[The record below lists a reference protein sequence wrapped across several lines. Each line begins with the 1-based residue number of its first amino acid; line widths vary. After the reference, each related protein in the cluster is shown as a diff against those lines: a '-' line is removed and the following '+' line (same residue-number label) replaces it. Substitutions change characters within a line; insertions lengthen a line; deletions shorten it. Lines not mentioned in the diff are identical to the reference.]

1 MNFEEHSAKPL
12 LAEHGLHIA
21 RGILVNSSKV
31 AQQAVRELGGA
42 CVLKAQVPTGKR
54 GKAGGIQLVNNPQE
68 AAEHAERILGMEI
81 AGYKVEQ
88 LLVEPQID
96 IAAEYYAAVLN
107 DPRSKAPLV
116 IFSAQ
121 GGMDIEEV
129 AAANPAAIRQ
139 QAVDIRSGFDNAQAR
154 ALLGDLLADELAE
167 RVATSLAQLYS
178 CYSAIDAELLEV
190 NPLVVTN
197 SGELLALDCKYV
209 LDDSAIKRQ
218 PDLAAKGS
226 PELLSDLESKGNEA
240 GIKYHRTRRRH
251 WRARQRRWADHD
263 HHGRH
268 CPLRRQARQFL
279 RDRRRSLHQSPD
291 RLGAGFGQ
299 AWGTQLGGEFLR
311 RLRALRRHDVGL
323 ARRLATVAARHPG
336 ILLHRWHWRHRGYRP
351 APGAI
356 RYAATRRHGR
366 RLPGGG
372 ARSSFQ
378 LA

>member
-12 LAEHGLHIA
+12 LAEHGLQIA
-21 RGILVNSSKV
+21 RGILVNSSAA

-54 GKAGGIQLVNNPQE
+54 GKAGGIQLVNNPDQ
-68 AAEHAERILGMEI
+68 AVEHAERILGMEI

-96 IAAEYYAAVLN
+96 IADEYYAAVLN

-139 QAVDIRSGFDNAQAR
+139 QAVDIRSGFDQAQAR

-167 RVATSLAQLYS
+167 RVATALAQLYS

-190 NPLVVTN
+190 NPLVVTS

-209 LDDSAIKRQ
+209 LDDSAVKRQ
-218 PDLAAKGS
+218 PDLAAQGS
-226 PELLSDLESKGNEA
+226 PELLSDLEAQGNDA
-240 GIKYHRTRRRH
+240 GIKYIELDGDIGVLANGAGLTMTTMDVIAHYSGKPANFCEIGGEAYTK
-251 WRARQRRWADHD
+251 AQTALELVL
-263 HHGRH
+263 GK
-268 CPLRRQARQFL
+268 PGV
-279 RDRRRSLHQSPD
+279 RSLVVNFCGAFARCDVMMSGLLAAWQQLQPD
-291 RLGAGFGQ
+291 IPVFFSIAGTGDTEAIALLQ
-299 AWGTQLGGEFLR
+299 EQLGMTPLADMDAACQAAV
-311 RLRALRRHDVGL
+311 RA
-323 ARRLATVAARHPG
+323 AAD
-336 ILLHRWHWRHRGYRP
+336 
-351 APGAI
+351 
-356 RYAATRRHGR
+356 
-366 RLPGGG
+366 
-372 ARSSFQ
+372 
-378 LA
+378 

>member
-12 LAEHGLHIA
+12 LAEHGLQIA
-21 RGILVNSSKV
+21 RGILVNSSKA

-54 GKAGGIQLVNNPQE
+54 GKAGGIQLVNNPDQ
-68 AAEHAERILGMEI
+68 AVEHAERILGMEI

-96 IAAEYYAAVLN
+96 IADEYYAAVLN

-129 AAANPAAIRQ
+129 AADNPAAIRQ
-139 QAVDIRSGFDNAQAR
+139 QAVDIRSGFDQAQAR

-190 NPLVVTN
+190 NPLVVTS

-209 LDDSAIKRQ
+209 LDDSAVKRQ
-218 PDLAAKGS
+218 PDLAAQGS
-226 PELLSDLESKGNEA
+226 PELLSALEITGNEA
-240 GIKYHRTRRRH
+240 GIKYIELDGDIGVLANGAGLTMTTMDVIAHYGGKPANFCEIGGEAYTK
-251 WRARQRRWADHD
+251 AQTALELVL
-263 HHGRH
+263 GK
-268 CPLRRQARQFL
+268 PGV
-279 RDRRRSLHQSPD
+279 RSLVVNFCGAFARCDVMMSGLLAAWRQLQPD
-291 RLGAGFGQ
+291 IPVFFSIAGTGDSEAIALLQ
-299 AWGTQLGGEFLR
+299 EQLGMTPLADMDAACQAAV
-311 RLRALRRHDVGL
+311 RA
-323 ARRLATVAARHPG
+323 AAE
-336 ILLHRWHWRHRGYRP
+336 
-351 APGAI
+351 
-356 RYAATRRHGR
+356 
-366 RLPGGG
+366 
-372 ARSSFQ
+372 
-378 LA
+378 

>member
-12 LAEHGLHIA
+12 LAELGLQIA
-21 RGILVNSSKV
+21 RGILANSSAA

-54 GKAGGIQLVNNPQE
+54 GKAGGIQLVNSPDA

-81 AGYKVEQ
+81 AGYQVEQ

-96 IAAEYYAAVLN
+96 IAQEFYAAVLN

-129 AAANPAAIRQ
+129 AADNPAAIRQ

-154 ALLGDLLADELAE
+154 ALLGDLLTDELAE
-167 RVATSLAQLYS
+167 RVATALAQLYS

-190 NPLVVTN
+190 NPLVVTS

-209 LDDSAIKRQ
+209 LDDSAVKRQ

-240 GIKYHRTRRRH
+240 GIKYIELDGDIGVLANGAGLTMTTMDVIAHYGGKPANFCEIGGEAYTK
-251 WRARQRRWADHD
+251 AQTALELVL
-263 HHGRH
+263 GK
-268 CPLRRQARQFL
+268 PGV
-279 RDRRRSLHQSPD
+279 RSLVVNFCGAFARCDVMMSGLLAAWQQLQPD
-291 RLGAGFGQ
+291 IPVFFSIAGTGDTEAIALLQ
-299 AWGTQLGGEFLR
+299 EQLGMQPLADMDAACQAAV
-311 RLRALRRHDVGL
+311 RASV
-323 ARRLATVAARHPG
+323 
-336 ILLHRWHWRHRGYRP
+336 
-351 APGAI
+351 
-356 RYAATRRHGR
+356 
-366 RLPGGG
+366 
-372 ARSSFQ
+372 SK
-378 LA
+378 

>member
-12 LAEHGLHIA
+12 LAEHGLQIA
-21 RGILVNSSKV
+21 RGILVNSSAA

-54 GKAGGIQLVNNPQE
+54 GKAGGIQLVNNLQE

-96 IAAEYYAAVLN
+96 IAQEYYAAVLN

-129 AAANPAAIRQ
+129 AAENPAAIRQ
-139 QAVDIRSGFDNAQAR
+139 QAVDIRSGFDKNRAR
-154 ALLGDLLADELAE
+154 ALLGDLLTDELAE

-218 PDLAAKGS
+218 QDLAAEGS
-226 PELLSDLESKGNEA
+226 PELLSDLEAKGNEA
-240 GIKYHRTRRRH
+240 GIKYIELDGDIGVLANGAGLTMTTMDVIAHYGGKPANFCEIGGEAYTK
-251 WRARQRRWADHD
+251 AQTALELVL
-263 HHGRH
+263 GK
-268 CPLRRQARQFL
+268 PGV
-279 RDRRRSLHQSPD
+279 RSLVVNFCGAFARCDVMMSGLLAAWQQLQPD
-291 RLGAGFGQ
+291 IPVFFSIAGTGDSEAIALLQ
-299 AWGTQLGGEFLR
+299 EQLGMQPLADMDAACQAAV
-311 RLRALRRHDVGL
+311 RA
-323 ARRLATVAARHPG
+323 AAE
-336 ILLHRWHWRHRGYRP
+336 
-351 APGAI
+351 
-356 RYAATRRHGR
+356 
-366 RLPGGG
+366 
-372 ARSSFQ
+372 
-378 LA
+378 

>member
-12 LAEHGLHIA
+12 LAEHGLQIA
-21 RGILVNSSKV
+21 RGILANSSAA

-96 IAAEYYAAVLN
+96 IVQEYYAAVLN

-129 AAANPAAIRQ
+129 AADNPAAIRQ

-154 ALLGDLLADELAE
+154 ALLGDLLTDELAE

-190 NPLVVTN
+190 NPLVVTS

-209 LDDSAIKRQ
+209 LDDSAVKRQ
-218 PDLAAKGS
+218 QDLAAKGS
-226 PELLSDLESKGNEA
+226 PELLSDLEANGNEA
-240 GIKYHRTRRRH
+240 GIKYIELDGDIGVLANGAGLTMTTMDVIAHYGGKPANFCEIGGEAYTK
-251 WRARQRRWADHD
+251 AQTALELVL
-263 HHGRH
+263 GK
-268 CPLRRQARQFL
+268 PGV
-279 RDRRRSLHQSPD
+279 RSLVVNFCGAFARCDVMMSGLLAAWQQLQPD
-291 RLGAGFGQ
+291 IPVFFSIAGTGDTEAIALLQ
-299 AWGTQLGGEFLR
+299 EQLGMQPLADMDAACQAAV
-311 RLRALRRHDVGL
+311 RA
-323 ARRLATVAARHPG
+323 AAD
-336 ILLHRWHWRHRGYRP
+336 
-351 APGAI
+351 
-356 RYAATRRHGR
+356 
-366 RLPGGG
+366 
-372 ARSSFQ
+372 
-378 LA
+378 

>member
-12 LAEHGLHIA
+12 LAEHGLQIA
-21 RGILVNSSKV
+21 RGILVNSSKA

-68 AAEHAERILGMEI
+68 AAEQAERILGMEI

-96 IAAEYYAAVLN
+96 IAQEFYAAVLN

-129 AAANPAAIRQ
+129 AADNPAAIRQ

-154 ALLGDLLADELAE
+154 ALLGDLLADELAG
-167 RVATSLAQLYS
+167 RVATALAQLYS

-209 LDDSAIKRQ
+209 LDDSAVKRQ

-240 GIKYHRTRRRH
+240 GIKYIELDGDIGVLANGAGLTMTTMDVIAHYGGKPANFCEIGGEAYTK
-251 WRARQRRWADHD
+251 AQTALELVL
-263 HHGRH
+263 GK
-268 CPLRRQARQFL
+268 PGV
-279 RDRRRSLHQSPD
+279 RSLVVNFCGAFARCDVMMSGLLAAWQQLQPD
-291 RLGAGFGQ
+291 IPVFFSIAGTGDTEAIALLQ
-299 AWGTQLGGEFLR
+299 EQLGMQPLADMDAACQAAV
-311 RLRALRRHDVGL
+311 RA
-323 ARRLATVAARHPG
+323 AA
-336 ILLHRWHWRHRGYRP
+336 
-351 APGAI
+351 
-356 RYAATRRHGR
+356 
-366 RLPGGG
+366 
-372 ARSSFQ
+372 SN
-378 LA
+378 

>member
-12 LAEHGLHIA
+12 LAEHGLQIA
-21 RGILVNSSKV
+21 RGILVNSSKA
-31 AQQAVRELGGA
+31 AQQAMRELGGA

-96 IAAEYYAAVLN
+96 IAQEFYAAVLN

-129 AAANPAAIRQ
+129 AADNPAAIRQ

-154 ALLGDLLADELAE
+154 ALLGDLLADKLAE
-167 RVATSLAQLYS
+167 RVATALAQLYS

-190 NPLVVTN
+190 NPLVVTS

-209 LDDSAIKRQ
+209 LDDSAVKRQ

-240 GIKYHRTRRRH
+240 GIKYIELDGNIGVLANGAGLTMTTMDVIAHYGGKPANFCEIGGEAYTK
-251 WRARQRRWADHD
+251 AQTALELVL
-263 HHGRH
+263 GK
-268 CPLRRQARQFL
+268 PGV
-279 RDRRRSLHQSPD
+279 RSLVVNFCGAFARCDVMMSGLLAAWQQLQPD
-291 RLGAGFGQ
+291 IPVFFSIAGTGDTEAIALLQ
-299 AWGTQLGGEFLR
+299 EQLGMQPLADMDAACKAAV
-311 RLRALRRHDVGL
+311 RA
-323 ARRLATVAARHPG
+323 AVAD
-336 ILLHRWHWRHRGYRP
+336 
-351 APGAI
+351 
-356 RYAATRRHGR
+356 
-366 RLPGGG
+366 
-372 ARSSFQ
+372 
-378 LA
+378 

>member
-12 LAEHGLHIA
+12 LAEHGLQIA
-21 RGILVNSSKV
+21 RGILVNSSKA

-68 AAEHAERILGMEI
+68 AAEQAERILGMEI

-139 QAVDIRSGFDNAQAR
+139 QAVDIRSGFDKKRAR
-154 ALLGDLLADELAE
+154 ALLGDLLTDELAE

-190 NPLVVTN
+190 NPLVVTT

-218 PDLAAKGS
+218 PDLAAQGA
-226 PELLSDLESKGNEA
+226 PELLSDLETKGNEA
-240 GIKYHRTRRRH
+240 GIKYIELDGNIGVLANGAGLTMTTMDVIAHYGGKPANFCEIGGEAYTK
-251 WRARQRRWADHD
+251 AQTALELVL
-263 HHGRH
+263 GK
-268 CPLRRQARQFL
+268 PGV
-279 RDRRRSLHQSPD
+279 RSLVVNFCGAFARCDVMMSGLLAAWQQLQPD
-291 RLGAGFGQ
+291 IPVFFSIAGTGDSEAIGLLQ
-299 AWGTQLGGEFLR
+299 EQLGMQPLADMDAACQAAV
-311 RLRALRRHDVGL
+311 RA
-323 ARRLATVAARHPG
+323 AAE
-336 ILLHRWHWRHRGYRP
+336 
-351 APGAI
+351 
-356 RYAATRRHGR
+356 
-366 RLPGGG
+366 
-372 ARSSFQ
+372 
-378 LA
+378 

>member
-12 LAEHGLHIA
+12 LAEHGLQIA
-21 RGILVNSSKV
+21 RGILANSSAA

-54 GKAGGIQLVNNPQE
+54 GKAGGIQLVNSPDA

-81 AGYKVEQ
+81 AGYQVEQ

-96 IAAEYYAAVLN
+96 IAQEFYAAVLN

-154 ALLGDLLADELAE
+154 ALLGDLLTDELAE
-167 RVATSLAQLYS
+167 CVATALAQLYS

-190 NPLVVTN
+190 NPLVVTS

-209 LDDSAIKRQ
+209 LDDSAVKRQ

-240 GIKYHRTRRRH
+240 GIKYIELDGDIGVLANGAGLTMTTMDVIAHYGGKPANFCEIGGEAYTK
-251 WRARQRRWADHD
+251 AQTALELVL
-263 HHGRH
+263 GK
-268 CPLRRQARQFL
+268 PGV
-279 RDRRRSLHQSPD
+279 RSLVVNFCGAFARCDVMMSGLLAAWQQLQPD
-291 RLGAGFGQ
+291 IPVFFSIAGTGDTEAIALLQ
-299 AWGTQLGGEFLR
+299 EQLGMQPLADMDAACQAAV
-311 RLRALRRHDVGL
+311 RA
-323 ARRLATVAARHPG
+323 AA
-336 ILLHRWHWRHRGYRP
+336 
-351 APGAI
+351 
-356 RYAATRRHGR
+356 
-366 RLPGGG
+366 
-372 ARSSFQ
+372 SN
-378 LA
+378 

>member
-12 LAEHGLHIA
+12 LAEHGLQIA
-21 RGILVNSSKV
+21 RGILVNSSKA

-96 IAAEYYAAVLN
+96 IAQEYYAAVLN

-139 QAVDIRSGFDNAQAR
+139 QAVDIRSGFDQAQAR

-209 LDDSAIKRQ
+209 LDDSAVKRQ
-218 PDLAAKGS
+218 PDLAAQGS
-226 PELLSDLESKGNEA
+226 PELLSDLEAKGNEA
-240 GIKYHRTRRRH
+240 GIKYIELDGDIGVLANGAGLTMTTMDVIAHYGGKPANFCEIGGEAYTK
-251 WRARQRRWADHD
+251 AQTALELVL
-263 HHGRH
+263 GK
-268 CPLRRQARQFL
+268 PGV
-279 RDRRRSLHQSPD
+279 RSLVVNFCGAFARCDVMMSGLLAAWQQLQPD
-291 RLGAGFGQ
+291 IPVFFSIAGTGDTEAIALLQ
-299 AWGTQLGGEFLR
+299 EQLGMQPLADMDAACQAAV
-311 RLRALRRHDVGL
+311 RA
-323 ARRLATVAARHPG
+323 AAE
-336 ILLHRWHWRHRGYRP
+336 
-351 APGAI
+351 
-356 RYAATRRHGR
+356 
-366 RLPGGG
+366 
-372 ARSSFQ
+372 
-378 LA
+378 

>member
-12 LAEHGLHIA
+12 LAEHGLQIA
-21 RGILVNSSKV
+21 RGILVNSSAA

-54 GKAGGIQLVNNPQE
+54 GKAGGIQLVNNLQE

-96 IAAEYYAAVLN
+96 IAQEYYAAVLN

-129 AAANPAAIRQ
+129 AAENPAAIRQ
-139 QAVDIRSGFDNAQAR
+139 QAVDIRSGFDKNRAR
-154 ALLGDLLADELAE
+154 ALLGDLLTDELAE

-218 PDLAAKGS
+218 QDLAAEGS
-226 PELLSDLESKGNEA
+226 PELLSDLEAKGNEA
-240 GIKYHRTRRRH
+240 GIKYIELDGDIGVLANGAGLTMTTMDVIAHYGGKPANFCEIGGEAYTK
-251 WRARQRRWADHD
+251 AQTALELVL
-263 HHGRH
+263 GK
-268 CPLRRQARQFL
+268 PGV
-279 RDRRRSLHQSPD
+279 RSLVVNFCGAFARCDVMMSGLLAAWQQLQPD
-291 RLGAGFGQ
+291 IPVFFSIAGTGDSEAIGLLQ
-299 AWGTQLGGEFLR
+299 KQLGMQPLADMDAACQAAV
-311 RLRALRRHDVGL
+311 RA
-323 ARRLATVAARHPG
+323 AA
-336 ILLHRWHWRHRGYRP
+336 
-351 APGAI
+351 AE
-356 RYAATRRHGR
+356 
-366 RLPGGG
+366 
-372 ARSSFQ
+372 
-378 LA
+378 

>member
-12 LAEHGLHIA
+12 LAEHGLQIA
-21 RGILVNSSKV
+21 RGILANSSAA

-54 GKAGGIQLVNNPQE
+54 GKAGGIQLVNSPDA

-81 AGYKVEQ
+81 AGYQVEQ

-96 IAAEYYAAVLN
+96 IAQEFYAAVLN

-129 AAANPAAIRQ
+129 AADNPAAIRQ

-154 ALLGDLLADELAE
+154 ALLGDLLTDELAE
-167 RVATSLAQLYS
+167 CVATALAQLYS

-190 NPLVVTN
+190 NPLVVTS

-209 LDDSAIKRQ
+209 LDDSAVKRQ

-240 GIKYHRTRRRH
+240 GIKYIELDGDIGVLANGAGLTMTTMDVIAHYGGKPANFCEIGGEAYTK
-251 WRARQRRWADHD
+251 AQTALELVL
-263 HHGRH
+263 GK
-268 CPLRRQARQFL
+268 PGV
-279 RDRRRSLHQSPD
+279 RSLVVNFCGAFARCDVMMLGLLAAWQQLQPD
-291 RLGAGFGQ
+291 IPVFFSIAGTGDTEAIALLQ
-299 AWGTQLGGEFLR
+299 EQLGMQPLADMDAACQAAV
-311 RLRALRRHDVGL
+311 RA
-323 ARRLATVAARHPG
+323 AAD
-336 ILLHRWHWRHRGYRP
+336 
-351 APGAI
+351 
-356 RYAATRRHGR
+356 
-366 RLPGGG
+366 
-372 ARSSFQ
+372 
-378 LA
+378 

>member
-139 QAVDIRSGFDNAQAR
+139 QAVDIRSGFDKTQAR
-154 ALLGDLLADELAE
+154 ALLGDLLVDELAE
-167 RVATSLAQLYS
+167 RVATALAQLYY

-190 NPLVVTN
+190 NPLVVTS

-240 GIKYHRTRRRH
+240 GIKFIELDGDIGVLANGAGLTMTTMDVIAHYGGKPANFCEIGGEAYTK
-251 WRARQRRWADHD
+251 AQTALELVL
-263 HHGRH
+263 GK
-268 CPLRRQARQFL
+268 PGV
-279 RDRRRSLHQSPD
+279 RSLVVNFCGAFARCDVMMSGLLAAWQQLQPD
-291 RLGAGFGQ
+291 IPVFFSIAGTGDTEAIALLQ
-299 AWGTQLGGEFLR
+299 EQLGMQPLADMDAACQAAV
-311 RLRALRRHDVGL
+311 RA
-323 ARRLATVAARHPG
+323 AA
-336 ILLHRWHWRHRGYRP
+336 
-351 APGAI
+351 
-356 RYAATRRHGR
+356 
-366 RLPGGG
+366 
-372 ARSSFQ
+372 SN
-378 LA
+378 

>member
-21 RGILVNSSKV
+21 RGILVNSSKA

-68 AAEHAERILGMEI
+68 AAEQAERILGMEI

-129 AAANPAAIRQ
+129 AADNPAAIRQ
-139 QAVDIRSGFDNAQAR
+139 QTVDIRSGFDKTQAR
-154 ALLGDLLADELAE
+154 ALLGDLLTDELAE

-218 PDLAAKGS
+218 QDLAAEGS
-226 PELLSDLESKGNEA
+226 PELLSALETKGNEA
-240 GIKYHRTRRRH
+240 GIKYIELDGDIGVLANGAGLTMTTMDVIAHYGGKPANFCEIGGEAYTK
-251 WRARQRRWADHD
+251 AQTALELVL
-263 HHGRH
+263 GK
-268 CPLRRQARQFL
+268 PGV
-279 RDRRRSLHQSPD
+279 RSLVVNFCGAFARCDVMMSGLLAAWQQLQPD
-291 RLGAGFGQ
+291 IPVFFSIAGTGDTEAIGLLQ
-299 AWGTQLGGEFLR
+299 KQLGMQPLADMDAACQAAV
-311 RLRALRRHDVGL
+311 RA
-323 ARRLATVAARHPG
+323 AA
-336 ILLHRWHWRHRGYRP
+336 
-351 APGAI
+351 AE
-356 RYAATRRHGR
+356 
-366 RLPGGG
+366 
-372 ARSSFQ
+372 
-378 LA
+378 

>member
-12 LAEHGLHIA
+12 LAEHGLQIA
-21 RGILVNSSKV
+21 RGILVNSSKA

-68 AAEHAERILGMEI
+68 AAEQAERILGMEI

-139 QAVDIRSGFDNAQAR
+139 QAVDIRSGFDKKRAR
-154 ALLGDLLADELAE
+154 ALLGDLLTDELAE

-190 NPLVVTN
+190 NPLVVTT

-218 PDLAAKGS
+218 PDLAAQGS
-226 PELLSDLESKGNEA
+226 PRV
-240 GIKYHRTRRRH
+240 IKRPRDQRAMKLASNTSNSTATYR
-251 WRARQRRWADHD
+251 RARQRRRADHD
-263 HHGRH
+263 HNGRH
-268 CPLRRQARQFL
+268 RPLRRQTRQLL

-291 RLGAGFGQ
+291 RLGAS
-299 AWGTQLGGEFLR
+299 AWASLG
-311 RLRALRRHDVGL
+311 
-323 ARRLATVAARHPG
+323 
-336 ILLHRWHWRHRGYRP
+336 
-351 APGAI
+351 
-356 RYAATRRHGR
+356 YAAWW
-366 RLPGGG
+366 
-372 ARSSFQ
+372 
-378 LA
+378 

>member
-12 LAEHGLHIA
+12 LAEHGLQIA
-21 RGILVNSSKV
+21 RGILANSSAA

-54 GKAGGIQLVNNPQE
+54 GKAGGIQLVNSPDA

-81 AGYKVEQ
+81 AGYQVEQ

-96 IAAEYYAAVLN
+96 IAQEFYAAVLN

-129 AAANPAAIRQ
+129 AADNPAAIRQ

-154 ALLGDLLADELAE
+154 ALLGDLLADKLAE
-167 RVATSLAQLYS
+167 RVATALAQLYS

-190 NPLVVTN
+190 NPLVVTS

-209 LDDSAIKRQ
+209 LDDSAVKRQ

-240 GIKYHRTRRRH
+240 GIKYIELDGNIGVLANGAGLTMTTMDVIAHYGGKPANFCEIGGEAYTK
-251 WRARQRRWADHD
+251 AQTALELVL
-263 HHGRH
+263 GK
-268 CPLRRQARQFL
+268 PGV
-279 RDRRRSLHQSPD
+279 RSLVVNFCGAFARCDVMMSGLLAAWQQLQPD
-291 RLGAGFGQ
+291 IPVFFSIAGTGDTEAIALLQ
-299 AWGTQLGGEFLR
+299 EQLGMTPLADMDAACQAAV
-311 RLRALRRHDVGL
+311 RA
-323 ARRLATVAARHPG
+323 AA
-336 ILLHRWHWRHRGYRP
+336 
-351 APGAI
+351 
-356 RYAATRRHGR
+356 
-366 RLPGGG
+366 
-372 ARSSFQ
+372 SD
-378 LA
+378 

>member
-12 LAEHGLHIA
+12 LAEHGLQIA
-21 RGILVNSSKV
+21 RGILVNSSAA

-54 GKAGGIQLVNNPQE
+54 GKAGGIQLVNNPDQ
-68 AAEHAERILGMEI
+68 AVEHAERILGMEI

-96 IAAEYYAAVLN
+96 IADEYYAAVLN

-139 QAVDIRSGFDNAQAR
+139 QAVDIRSGFDQAQAR

-209 LDDSAIKRQ
+209 LDDSAVKRQ
-218 PDLAAKGS
+218 PDLAAQGS
-226 PELLSDLESKGNEA
+226 PELLSALEITGNEA
-240 GIKYHRTRRRH
+240 GIKYIELDGDIGVLANGAGLTMTTMDVIAHYGGKPANFCEIGGEAYTK
-251 WRARQRRWADHD
+251 AQTALELVL
-263 HHGRH
+263 GK
-268 CPLRRQARQFL
+268 PGV
-279 RDRRRSLHQSPD
+279 RSLVVNFCGAFARCDVMVSGLLAAWRQLQPD
-291 RLGAGFGQ
+291 IPVFFSIAGTGDAEAIALLQ
-299 AWGTQLGGEFLR
+299 EQLGMTPLADMDAACQAAV
-311 RLRALRRHDVGL
+311 RA
-323 ARRLATVAARHPG
+323 AAE
-336 ILLHRWHWRHRGYRP
+336 
-351 APGAI
+351 
-356 RYAATRRHGR
+356 
-366 RLPGGG
+366 
-372 ARSSFQ
+372 
-378 LA
+378 

>member
-12 LAEHGLHIA
+12 LAEHGLQIA
-21 RGILVNSSKV
+21 RGILANSSAA

-54 GKAGGIQLVNNPQE
+54 GKAGGIQLVNSPDA

-81 AGYKVEQ
+81 AGYQVEQ

-96 IAAEYYAAVLN
+96 IAQEFYAAVLN

-129 AAANPAAIRQ
+129 AADNPAAIRQ

-154 ALLGDLLADELAE
+154 ALLGDLLTDELAE
-167 RVATSLAQLYS
+167 CVATALAQLYS

-190 NPLVVTN
+190 NPLVVTS

-209 LDDSAIKRQ
+209 LDDSAVKRQ

-240 GIKYHRTRRRH
+240 GIKYIELDGDIGVLANGAGLTMTTMDVIAHYGGKPANFCEIGGEAYTK
-251 WRARQRRWADHD
+251 AQTALELVL
-263 HHGRH
+263 GK
-268 CPLRRQARQFL
+268 PGV
-279 RDRRRSLHQSPD
+279 RSLVVNFCGAFARCDVMMSGLLAAWQQLQPD
-291 RLGAGFGQ
+291 IPVFFSIAGTGDTEAIALLQ
-299 AWGTQLGGEFLR
+299 EQLGMQPLADMDAACQAAV
-311 RLRALRRHDVGL
+311 RA
-323 ARRLATVAARHPG
+323 AA
-336 ILLHRWHWRHRGYRP
+336 
-351 APGAI
+351 
-356 RYAATRRHGR
+356 
-366 RLPGGG
+366 
-372 ARSSFQ
+372 SN
-378 LA
+378 

>member
-12 LAEHGLHIA
+12 LAKHGLHIA
-21 RGILVNSSKV
+21 RGILVNSSQA
-31 AQQAVRELGGA
+31 AQQAARELGGA

-54 GKAGGIQLVNNPQE
+54 GKAGGIQLVNNPDQ
-68 AAEHAERILGMEI
+68 AAEHAKRILGMEI

-154 ALLGDLLADELAE
+154 ALLGDLLTDELAE
-167 RVATSLAQLYS
+167 CVATALAQLYS

-190 NPLVVTN
+190 NPLVVTS

-209 LDDSAIKRQ
+209 LDDSAVKRQ

-240 GIKYHRTRRRH
+240 GIKYIELDGDIGVLANGAGLTMTTMDVIAHYGGKPANFCEIGGEAYTK
-251 WRARQRRWADHD
+251 AQTALELVL
-263 HHGRH
+263 GK
-268 CPLRRQARQFL
+268 PGV
-279 RDRRRSLHQSPD
+279 RSLVVNFCGAFARCDVMMSGLLAAWQQLQPD
-291 RLGAGFGQ
+291 IPVFFSIAGTGDSEAIALLQ
-299 AWGTQLGGEFLR
+299 EQLGMQPLADMDAACQAAV
-311 RLRALRRHDVGL
+311 RA
-323 ARRLATVAARHPG
+323 AA
-336 ILLHRWHWRHRGYRP
+336 
-351 APGAI
+351 AE
-356 RYAATRRHGR
+356 
-366 RLPGGG
+366 
-372 ARSSFQ
+372 
-378 LA
+378 

>member
-12 LAEHGLHIA
+12 LAEHGLQIA
-21 RGILVNSSKV
+21 RGILVNSSKA
-31 AQQAVRELGGA
+31 AQQAMRELGGA

-96 IAAEYYAAVLN
+96 IAQEFYAAVLN

-129 AAANPAAIRQ
+129 AADNPAAIRQ

-154 ALLGDLLADELAE
+154 ALLGDLLTDELAE
-167 RVATSLAQLYS
+167 CVATALAQLYS

-190 NPLVVTN
+190 NPLVVTS

-209 LDDSAIKRQ
+209 LDDSAVKRQ

-240 GIKYHRTRRRH
+240 GIKYIELDGDIGVLANGAGLTMTTMDVIAHYGGKPANFCEIGGEAYTK
-251 WRARQRRWADHD
+251 AQTALELVL
-263 HHGRH
+263 GK
-268 CPLRRQARQFL
+268 PGV
-279 RDRRRSLHQSPD
+279 RSLVVNFC
-291 RLGAGFGQ
+291 GAFARCDVMMSGLLA
-299 AWGTQLGGEFLR
+299 AWQQLQTDIPVFFSIAGTGDTEAIALLQEQLGMQPLADMDAACQAAV
-311 RLRALRRHDVGL
+311 RA
-323 ARRLATVAARHPG
+323 AA
-336 ILLHRWHWRHRGYRP
+336 
-351 APGAI
+351 AE
-356 RYAATRRHGR
+356 
-366 RLPGGG
+366 
-372 ARSSFQ
+372 
-378 LA
+378 